1 MTQDRVLPPLKAF
14 RHALRSV
21 RDYAGLGIRISLIWT
36 VLLLALALTERMV
49 EPPDAQALPEDLSV
63 LQLFSAAIG
72 LVAFSSIA
80 VNWHRFVLRDE
91 PPSPSHGLRLD
102 RPVWRYTGNSLVIVA
117 AMVLP
122 SLLVILAAVFLPP
135 AASILALPTA
145 VVAGTFALSLSL
157 KLPAVALG
165 RTDFSF
171 GHALSAANGQFWP
184 LLAVFALNLLV
195 AFAGILAMITVTSVT
210 TTLGPLLSMVVEM
223 GLAAAF
229 NIFFTLF
236 SISLATSI
244 YGYLVEKRD
253 F

>member
-21 RDYAGLGIRISLIWT
+21 RDFAGLGIRISLLWT
-36 VLLLALALTERMV
+36 ALLLALALIERTV
-49 EPPDAQALPEDLSV
+49 EPPDPQALPEDMSV
-63 LQLFSAAIG
+63 LQLLSAAIG

-91 PPSPSHGLRLD
+91 MPSPRNGLRLD
-102 RPVWRYTGNSLVIVA
+102 RAVWRYTGNSLVIVA

-145 VVAGTFALSLSL
+145 IVAGTFALSLSL

-184 LLAVFALNLLV
+184 LLAVFVMNILV
-195 AFAGILAMITVTSVT
+195 AFAGIFVMIAATSITASV
-210 TTLGPLLSMVVEM
+210 GPAVSTVVEF
-223 GLAAAF
+223 GLAAVF